1 MTEKI
6 PDIIVIVPYR
16 DREEHRKEFIKR
28 MPDILNHLSY
38 KIMFIH
44 QYDKRLFNRG
54 AIKNIGFLTIKERYP
69 YHYKDITLV
78 FNDVDTMPKTKY
90 QFSYNTDTN
99 YVNHF
104 YGYPQT
110 LGGIFAIKGRDFER
124 LNGFP
129 NIWTWGLEDNSFKQ
143 RCDKHAIQINRK
155 EFISYN
161 ESHKILS
168 LDHGNMRIISPN
180 IESKLRQNPVLDGI
194 NTLYHIKY
202 LTVDIALNIEEVLVQ
217 DFKTPESFSSPFI
230 KFARLYDTSL
240 FPTLD
245 KTIKVINN
253 KVSIHSGKRTHGKR
267 THRKLLF
274 HYG

>member
-1 MTEKI
+1 MIENI

-28 MPDILNHLSY
+28 MPNILNHHSY
-38 KIMFIH
+38 KILFIH

-54 AIKNIGFLTIKERYP
+54 AIKNIGFLAVKERYP

-90 QFSYNTDTN
+90 QFSYNTHAN
-99 YVNHF
+99 SVNHF
-104 YGYPQT
+104 YGYRQT

-143 RCDKHAIQINRK
+143 RCDKHALPINRK
-155 EFISYN
+155 EFISYK
-161 ESHKILS
+161 ESHKILA
-168 LDHGNMRIISPN
+168 LDHGDMRIISPN
-180 IESKLRQNPVLDGI
+180 IESKLRQNPSRDGI
-194 NTLYHIKY
+194 NTLYDIKY
-202 LTVDIALNIEEVLVQ
+202 QMIDIAPNIEEVLVKH
-217 DFKTPESFSSPFI
+217 FKTPESFSSPFI
-230 KFARLYDTSL
+230 KFARLYDAAL

-245 KTIKVINN
+245 KTIKVKNK
-253 KVSIHSGKRTHGKR
+253 KVSILSGKRSHGK
-267 THRKLLF
+267 LF
-274 HYG
+274 FH